1 VPLFLQQI
9 NKIISVFNIVKQVC
23 ESTEKIAYMV
33 ADVAL
38 QSQDD
43 IKGLEEVQAD
53 LNKVTESIVTR
64 ILY

>member
-1 VPLFLQQI
+1 MQQI

>member
-1 VPLFLQQI
+1 MPLFLQQI